1 MQDYAEFESPIIYGL
16 GPCTYYQNLW
26 MKIYHDGGHHVGTL
40 VLPKHTRTQ
49 WRTKHDSDADRLYRD
64 FYRTARQAQAES
76 KTRYQLNAARLKAKT
91 DALRALE
98 KAFPE
103 EKEEIRGKVD
113 SMHERMIASIA
124 GRKKRFRRKAFLN
137 EWTHFVTVTY
147 DSTLW
152 QSEDLF
158 RKAVDKTFSNFHTR
172 NGWRYMG
179 VWERGELNER
189 LHFHCLLYVPDGEMI
204 GALYGRSDRSWKTHG
219 ITITHSNTYFERRF
233 GRNDFEPLERRELSR
248 SIEYILKYLEKS
260 GERIR
265 YSRGIPSEIYIPV
278 RSLDVVDEY
287 YDFVPKFVLFDDV
300 VDWQR
305 DVCSAKPSDA
315 KMARDKVQ
323 HKYVFDILASR
334 SPVIGKTYYVDPLT
348 LTA

>member
-1 MQDYAEFESPIIYGL
+1 MQDYVEYESPIIYGP
-16 GPCTYYQNLW
+16 GPCTEYAALW
-26 MKIYHDGGHHVGTL
+26 MKVYHDGGHHVGTL
-40 VLPKHTRTQ
+40 VLPSHKHTR
-49 WRTKHDSDADRLYRD
+49 WRQKHDSDADRLYRD
-64 FYRTARQAQAES
+64 FYRTSMQAQKEC
-76 KTRYQLNAARLKAKT
+76 KTRYQVNAARLRAKC

-98 KAFPE
+98 QAFPDD
-103 EKEEIRGKVD
+103 KQSLRGKVEG
-113 SMHERMIASIA
+113 MHERMLASIA

-137 EWTHFVTVTY
+137 EWTHFATITY

-158 RKAVDKTFSNFHTR
+158 RRAVDKTFSNFHTR

-179 VWERGELNER
+179 VWEQGELNER
-189 LHFHCLLYVPDGEMI
+189 LHFHCLLYVPDGEMV
-204 GALYGRSDRSWKTHG
+204 GAIYNRSDYAHKTHG
-219 ITITHSNTYFERRF
+219 VRITCCNTYFERRF
-233 GRNDFEPLERRELSR
+233 GRNDFEPLDRQELGH

-287 YDFVPKFVLFDDV
+287 TDFVPKFILYDDV

-305 DVCSAKPSDA
+305 DVLTAKSSDA
-315 KMARDKVQ
+315 KAVRAEVQ
-323 HKYVFDILASR
+323 HKYAFDILMSR
-334 SPVIGKTYYVDPLT
+334 SKVVGHTYYVDPVKL
-348 LTA
+348 LA